1 MSDSTDT
8 TKELDN
14 YGVWVKTPP
23 KDASQ
28 TSEGSD
34 FQLDTDLPD
43 FSDLDMN
50 TSASATDAS
59 AEPSISEDFN
69 FDSLPEDS
77 VVNETPVSVTEEPD
91 FSDIT
96 DSGTSEVDSVK
107 SDLTDDVTSFEE
119 VSFDS
124 NEISADS
131 SEELSIDDFMS
142 DSSESSGGEEEIS
155 LDDFMDGDFTDPNPG
170 ATPAPSPVSSMEDG
184 EISLDDFFDDDTT
197 ISKEKED
204 DVANDEALDIDLSFT
219 DEEVPTVEE
228 SEIIDE
234 TPAEDENST
243 ENTEFSEITEFDDM
257 FSSLGES
264 EAKTTSEETEI
275 SMDEFGISDSAPT
288 ESNSGSSSE
297 EIDLSDFGIDS
308 DAEET
313 AVHQDVQAAKKN
325 LVVDYDL
332 SISDEDETKEMQISS
347 TVPEKSESAVA
358 VPENSSI
365 VSNSILEQIMSELSG
380 LKNEINNLKTDFE
393 TLKNCKVADHTS
405 GITETEVPEVN
416 EEAAAEIPETI
427 EESPE
432 AFADIPET
440 IEESPEIIEEAAVE
454 IPEIIEET
462 SEAFADIP
470 ESIEETPEALADI
483 PETIEETPEIIEEAA
498 VEIPESIE
506 ESPEAFADIPETIE
520 ETPEVN
526 EEAAVEI
533 PESIE
538 ETPEAFADIP
548 ETIEETPEAFADI
561 PESIEETPV
570 EITENDTS
578 SPDSL
583 EEIQIPVPE
592 KNEDSSNGFFGTDDE
607 DETIALSGDELN
619 NIMITADF
627 AETEETVENNEAVY
641 DADTETES
649 VTEPSSESEKT
660 EENPFDF
667 PITDNLETES
677 AGTSDNFELPSEE
690 TEETV
695 SEDFSE
701 IDTSFDNLESPEED
715 IVIDETISEPV
726 LEDISI
732 NDSAEEPSTDDIT
745 LPEESELN
753 DASIEIKSDETEPT
767 DENNSAIDTT
777 FTDDNPFGAINETAM
792 NIPVEES
799 DSGLSIEENSENL
812 AEPDFDSLEN
822 QEIETEIT
830 IPKVDEISENENP
843 SVPEDDILVE
853 SSNDDF
859 MDSVA
864 ESEMVI
870 TQSEANEP
878 ACEDID
884 VEENIDVV
892 EEIPDTVDIS
902 SEIETTELSAE
913 EVSNVEPFNDSIDN
927 FDSMLDSEKDISE
940 QLSDENVDYLKSD
953 ENVIESD
960 MENMSSAINE
970 SATLSESMISNID
983 ATMEDPFPPIES
995 VIDHDERVEKQEA
1008 PSDTLISIDLKNDIK
1023 SVLLYMDQLLEN
1035 LPEEKIMEFAKSEQ
1049 FGTYKRLFNELG
1061 LS

>member
-34 FQLDTDLPD
+34 FQIDTDLPD

-50 TSASATDAS
+50 TSASAADAS

-96 DSGTSEVDSVK
+96 DSGTSEEDSVK

-124 NEISADS
+124 NEISSES

-243 ENTEFSEITEFDDM
+243 ENTEFSETTEFDDM

-416 EEAAAEIPETI
+416 EEAAVEIPESI

-432 AFADIPET
+432 ALADIPET
-440 IEESPEIIEEAAVE
+440 IEETPEVNEEAAVE

-462 SEAFADIP
+462 PEAF
-470 ESIEETPEALADI
+470 ADI

-506 ESPEAFADIPETIE
+506 EA
-520 ETPEVN
+520 
-526 EEAAVEI
+526 
-533 PESIE
+533 
-538 ETPEAFADIP
+538 PEAFADIP

-578 SPDSL
+578 SPDSM

-627 AETEETVENNEAVY
+627 AETEETVENNVAVY

-649 VTEPSSESEKT
+649 VTEPASEAEKT
-660 EENPFDF
+660 EESPFDF

-677 AGTSDNFELPSEE
+677 AGTSDSFELPSEE
-690 TEETV
+690 SEETV

-701 IDTSFDNLESPEED
+701 IDTSFDNLKSPEED

-745 LPEESELN
+745 LPDESELN

-767 DENNSAIDTT
+767 DENTAIDTT

-792 NIPVEES
+792 NFPVEES

-822 QEIETEIT
+822 QVIETEIT

-843 SVPEDDILVE
+843 SAPEDDILVE

-870 TQSEANEP
+870 TQSEATEP

-970 SATLSESMISNID
+970 SETLSESMISNID

>member
-28 TSEGSD
+28 TSEESD

-91 FSDIT
+91 FSGIT
-96 DSGTSEVDSVK
+96 DSGTSEEDSVK

-124 NEISADS
+124 NEISSES

-243 ENTEFSEITEFDDM
+243 ENTEFSETTEFDDM

-264 EAKTTSEETEI
+264 EAKTASEETEI

-347 TVPEKSESAVA
+347 TVPEKSESAVT

-393 TLKNCKVADHTS
+393 TLKNCKVAEHTS

-416 EEAAAEIPETI
+416 EEAA
-427 EESPE
+427 
-432 AFADIPET
+432 
-440 IEESPEIIEEAAVE
+440 VE
-454 IPEIIEET
+454 
-462 SEAFADIP
+462 IP
-470 ESIEETPEALADI
+470 ESIEETPEA
-483 PETIEETPEIIEEAA
+483 
-498 VEIPESIE
+498 
-506 ESPEAFADIPETIE
+506 FADIPET
-520 ETPEVN
+520 
-526 EEAAVEI
+526 
-533 PESIE
+533 IE

-578 SPDSL
+578 SPDSM

-649 VTEPSSESEKT
+649 VTEPASESEKT

-677 AGTSDNFELPSEE
+677 AGTSDSFELPPEE
-690 TEETV
+690 SEETV

-843 SVPEDDILVE
+843 SAPEDDILVE

-870 TQSEANEP
+870 TQSEETEP
-878 ACEDID
+878 ACENID

-970 SATLSESMISNID
+970 SETLSESMISNID

>member
-59 AEPSISEDFN
+59 AESSISEDFN

-96 DSGTSEVDSVK
+96 DSGTSEEDSVK
-107 SDLTDDVTSFEE
+107 SDLTDDVTGFEE

-124 NEISADS
+124 NEISSES

-170 ATPAPSPVSSMEDG
+170 ATPATSPVSSMEDG

-243 ENTEFSEITEFDDM
+243 ENTEFSETTEFDDM

-416 EEAAAEIPETI
+416 EEAAVEIPET
-427 EESPE
+427 
-432 AFADIPET
+432 
-440 IEESPEIIEEAAVE
+440 
-454 IPEIIEET
+454 
-462 SEAFADIP
+462 
-470 ESIEETPEALADI
+470 
-483 PETIEETPEIIEEAA
+483 
-498 VEIPESIE
+498 IE

-533 PESIE
+533 PEIIE
-538 ETPEAFADIP
+538 ESPEAL
-548 ETIEETPEAFADI
+548 ADI

-592 KNEDSSNGFFGTDDE
+592 KNEDSSNGFFGTDDD

-660 EENPFDF
+660 EESPFDF
-667 PITDNLETES
+667 PATDNLETES
-677 AGTSDNFELPSEE
+677 AGTSDSFELPSEE
-690 TEETV
+690 SEETV

-745 LPEESELN
+745 LPDESELN

-767 DENNSAIDTT
+767 DENTAIDTT

-843 SVPEDDILVE
+843 SAPEDDILVE

-870 TQSEANEP
+870 TQSEATEP

-970 SATLSESMISNID
+970 SETLSESMISNID

>member
-28 TSEGSD
+28 TSEESD

-50 TSASATDAS
+50 TSASAADAS

-96 DSGTSEVDSVK
+96 DSGTSEEDSVK
-107 SDLTDDVTSFEE
+107 SDLTDDVTGFEE

-124 NEISADS
+124 NEISSES

-243 ENTEFSEITEFDDM
+243 ENTEFSETTEFDDM

-347 TVPEKSESAVA
+347 TVPEKSESAVT

-440 IEESPEIIEEAAVE
+440 IEE
-454 IPEIIEET
+454 
-462 SEAFADIP
+462 
-470 ESIEETPEALADI
+470 
-483 PETIEETPEIIEEAA
+483 TPEIIEEAA

-520 ETPEVN
+520 ETPE
-526 EEAAVEI
+526 
-533 PESIE
+533 
-538 ETPEAFADIP
+538 AFADIP
-548 ETIEETPEAFADI
+548 ETIEETPEVNEEAAVEIPEIIEESPEALADIPETIEATPEAFADI
-561 PESIEETPV
+561 PETIEATPV
-570 EITENDTS
+570 EIAENDTS
-578 SPDSL
+578 SPDSM

-649 VTEPSSESEKT
+649 VTEPASESEKT
-660 EENPFDF
+660 EESPFDF
-667 PITDNLETES
+667 PATDNLETES
-677 AGTSDNFELPSEE
+677 AGSSDSFELESEE
-690 TEETV
+690 SEETV

-843 SVPEDDILVE
+843 SAPEDDILVE

-870 TQSEANEP
+870 TQSEATEP

-970 SATLSESMISNID
+970 SETLSESMISNID

-995 VIDHDERVEKQEA
+995 VIDHDVRVEKQEA

>member
-96 DSGTSEVDSVK
+96 DSGTSEEDSVK
-107 SDLTDDVTSFEE
+107 SDLTDDVTGFEE

-124 NEISADS
+124 NEISSES

-234 TPAEDENST
+234 TPAENENST
-243 ENTEFSEITEFDDM
+243 ENTEFSETTEFDDM

-440 IEESPEIIEEAAVE
+440 IEE
-454 IPEIIEET
+454 
-462 SEAFADIP
+462 
-470 ESIEETPEALADI
+470 
-483 PETIEETPEIIEEAA
+483 TPEIIEEAA

-520 ETPEVN
+520 ETPE
-526 EEAAVEI
+526 
-533 PESIE
+533 
-538 ETPEAFADIP
+538 AFADIP
-548 ETIEETPEAFADI
+548 ETIEETPEVNEEAAVEI
-561 PESIEETPV
+561 PEIIEETPV
-570 EITENDTS
+570 EITENDTT
-578 SPDSL
+578 SPDSM

-641 DADTETES
+641 DADTETGS

-660 EENPFDF
+660 EESPFDF

-677 AGTSDNFELPSEE
+677 AGTSDSFELPSEE
-690 TEETV
+690 SEETV

-753 DASIEIKSDETEPT
+753 DASIEIKSDETDPT
-767 DENNSAIDTT
+767 DENTAIDTA

-843 SVPEDDILVE
+843 SAPEDDILVE

-870 TQSEANEP
+870 TQSEATEP

-970 SATLSESMISNID
+970 SETLSESMISNID

>member
-96 DSGTSEVDSVK
+96 DSGTSEEDSVK

-124 NEISADS
+124 NEISSES

-243 ENTEFSEITEFDDM
+243 ENTEFSETTEFDDM

-264 EAKTTSEETEI
+264 EAKTASEETEI

-393 TLKNCKVADHTS
+393 TLKNCKVAEHTS

-427 EESPE
+427 EE
-432 AFADIPET
+432 
-440 IEESPEIIEEAAVE
+440 
-454 IPEIIEET
+454 
-462 SEAFADIP
+462 
-470 ESIEETPEALADI
+470 
-483 PETIEETPEIIEEAA
+483 TPEIIEEAA

-506 ESPEAFADIPETIE
+506 EA
-520 ETPEVN
+520 
-526 EEAAVEI
+526 
-533 PESIE
+533 
-538 ETPEAFADIP
+538 PEAFADIP

-578 SPDSL
+578 SPDSM

-649 VTEPSSESEKT
+649 VTEPASEAEKT

-677 AGTSDNFELPSEE
+677 AGTSDSFELPSEE
-690 TEETV
+690 SEETV

-745 LPEESELN
+745 LPDESELN

-767 DENNSAIDTT
+767 DANNSAIDTT

-843 SVPEDDILVE
+843 SAPEDDILVE

-870 TQSEANEP
+870 TQSEATEP

-913 EVSNVEPFNDSIDN
+913 EISNVEPFNDSIDN
-927 FDSMLDSEKDISE
+927 FDSMLDSEKGISE

-970 SATLSESMISNID
+970 SETLSESMISNID

>member
-28 TSEGSD
+28 TSEESD

-50 TSASATDAS
+50 TSASAADAS

-96 DSGTSEVDSVK
+96 DSGTSEEDSVK
-107 SDLTDDVTSFEE
+107 SDFTDDVTGFEE

-124 NEISADS
+124 NEISSES

-243 ENTEFSEITEFDDM
+243 ENTEFSETTEFDDM

-347 TVPEKSESAVA
+347 TVPEKSESAVT

-393 TLKNCKVADHTS
+393 TLKNCKVAEHTS

-416 EEAAAEIPETI
+416 EEAAI
-427 EESPE
+427 E
-432 AFADIPET
+432 
-440 IEESPEIIEEAAVE
+440 
-454 IPEIIEET
+454 
-462 SEAFADIP
+462 IP

-483 PETIEETPEIIEEAA
+483 PETIEETP
-498 VEIPESIE
+498 
-506 ESPEAFADIPETIE
+506 
-520 ETPEVN
+520 
-526 EEAAVEI
+526 
-533 PESIE
+533 
-538 ETPEAFADIP
+538 
-548 ETIEETPEAFADI
+548 
-561 PESIEETPV
+561 V

-578 SPDSL
+578 SPDSM

-641 DADTETES
+641 DTDTETES
-649 VTEPSSESEKT
+649 VTEPASESEKT
-660 EENPFDF
+660 EESPFDF

-677 AGTSDNFELPSEE
+677 AGTSDSFELPSEE
-690 TEETV
+690 SEETV

-732 NDSAEEPSTDDIT
+732 NDSDEEPSTDDFT

-843 SVPEDDILVE
+843 SAPEDDILVE

-864 ESEMVI
+864 ESEMGI
-870 TQSEANEP
+870 TQSEATEP

-960 MENMSSAINE
+960 MENMSSAINDSE
-970 SATLSESMISNID
+970 TLSESMISNID

>member
-28 TSEGSD
+28 TSEESD

-91 FSDIT
+91 FSGIT
-96 DSGTSEVDSVK
+96 DSGTSEEDSVK

-124 NEISADS
+124 NEISSES

-142 DSSESSGGEEEIS
+142 DSSESSGDEEEIS

-243 ENTEFSEITEFDDM
+243 ENTEFSETTEFDDM

-393 TLKNCKVADHTS
+393 TLKNCKVAEHTS

-416 EEAAAEIPETI
+416 EEAAVEIPETI
-427 EESPE
+427 EATPE
-432 AFADIPET
+432 AFADIPEI
-440 IEESPEIIEEAAVE
+440 IEESPEVN
-454 IPEIIEET
+454 
-462 SEAFADIP
+462 
-470 ESIEETPEALADI
+470 
-483 PETIEETPEIIEEAA
+483 EEAA

-506 ESPEAFADIPETIE
+506 ESPEAL
-520 ETPEVN
+520 
-526 EEAAVEI
+526 
-533 PESIE
+533 
-538 ETPEAFADIP
+538 
-548 ETIEETPEAFADI
+548 ADI

-570 EITENDTS
+570 EITENDTT
-578 SPDSL
+578 SPDSM

-649 VTEPSSESEKT
+649 VTEPASESEKT
-660 EENPFDF
+660 EESPFDF

-677 AGTSDNFELPSEE
+677 AGTSDSFELESEE
-690 TEETV
+690 SEETV

-843 SVPEDDILVE
+843 SAPEDDILVE

-878 ACEDID
+878 ACENID

-970 SATLSESMISNID
+970 SETLSESMISNID

>member
-28 TSEGSD
+28 TSEESD

-91 FSDIT
+91 FSGIT
-96 DSGTSEVDSVK
+96 DSGTSEEDSVK

-124 NEISADS
+124 NEISSES

-243 ENTEFSEITEFDDM
+243 ENTEFSETTEFDDM

-393 TLKNCKVADHTS
+393 TLKNCKVAEHTS

-416 EEAAAEIPETI
+416 EEAAVEIPETI
-427 EESPE
+427 EATPE
-432 AFADIPET
+432 AFADIPEI
-440 IEESPEIIEEAAVE
+440 IEESPEVN
-454 IPEIIEET
+454 
-462 SEAFADIP
+462 
-470 ESIEETPEALADI
+470 
-483 PETIEETPEIIEEAA
+483 EEAA

-506 ESPEAFADIPETIE
+506 ESPEAL
-520 ETPEVN
+520 
-526 EEAAVEI
+526 
-533 PESIE
+533 
-538 ETPEAFADIP
+538 
-548 ETIEETPEAFADI
+548 ADI

-570 EITENDTS
+570 EITENDTT
-578 SPDSL
+578 SPDSM

-649 VTEPSSESEKT
+649 VTEPASESEKT
-660 EENPFDF
+660 EESPFDF

-677 AGTSDNFELPSEE
+677 AGTSDSFELESEE
-690 TEETV
+690 SEETV

-843 SVPEDDILVE
+843 SAPEDDILVE

-878 ACEDID
+878 ACENID

-970 SATLSESMISNID
+970 SETLSESMISNID

>member
-96 DSGTSEVDSVK
+96 DSGTSEEDSVK
-107 SDLTDDVTSFEE
+107 SDFTDDVTGFEE

-124 NEISADS
+124 NEISSES

-243 ENTEFSEITEFDDM
+243 ENTEFSETTEFDDM

-440 IEESPEIIEEAAVE
+440 IEE
-454 IPEIIEET
+454 
-462 SEAFADIP
+462 
-470 ESIEETPEALADI
+470 
-483 PETIEETPEIIEEAA
+483 TPEIIEEAA

-520 ETPEVN
+520 ETPE
-526 EEAAVEI
+526 
-533 PESIE
+533 
-538 ETPEAFADIP
+538 AFADIP
-548 ETIEETPEAFADI
+548 ETIEETPEVNEEAAVEIPEIIEESPEALADIPETIEATPEAFADI
-561 PESIEETPV
+561 PETIEATPV
-570 EITENDTS
+570 EIAENDTS
-578 SPDSL
+578 SPDSM

-649 VTEPSSESEKT
+649 VTEPASESEKT
-660 EENPFDF
+660 EESPFDF
-667 PITDNLETES
+667 PATDNLETES
-677 AGTSDNFELPSEE
+677 AGSSDSFELESEE
-690 TEETV
+690 SEETV

-843 SVPEDDILVE
+843 SAPEDDILVE

-870 TQSEANEP
+870 TQSEATEP

-970 SATLSESMISNID
+970 SETLSESMISNID

>member
-1 MSDSTDT
+1 M
-8 TKELDN
+8 
-14 YGVWVKTPP
+14 
-23 KDASQ
+23 
-28 TSEGSD
+28 
-34 FQLDTDLPD
+34 
-43 FSDLDMN
+43 
-50 TSASATDAS
+50 
-59 AEPSISEDFN
+59 
-69 FDSLPEDS
+69 
-77 VVNETPVSVTEEPD
+77 
-91 FSDIT
+91 
-96 DSGTSEVDSVK
+96 
-107 SDLTDDVTSFEE
+107 
-119 VSFDS
+119 
-124 NEISADS
+124 
-131 SEELSIDDFMS
+131 
-142 DSSESSGGEEEIS
+142 
-155 LDDFMDGDFTDPNPG
+155 
-170 ATPAPSPVSSMEDG
+170 
-184 EISLDDFFDDDTT
+184 
-197 ISKEKED
+197 
-204 DVANDEALDIDLSFT
+204 
-219 DEEVPTVEE
+219 
-228 SEIIDE
+228 
-234 TPAEDENST
+234 
-243 ENTEFSEITEFDDM
+243 
-257 FSSLGES
+257 
-264 EAKTTSEETEI
+264 
-275 SMDEFGISDSAPT
+275 
-288 ESNSGSSSE
+288 
-297 EIDLSDFGIDS
+297 
-308 DAEET
+308 
-313 AVHQDVQAAKKN
+313 
-325 LVVDYDL
+325 
-332 SISDEDETKEMQISS
+332 
-347 TVPEKSESAVA
+347 
-358 VPENSSI
+358 
-365 VSNSILEQIMSELSG
+365 
-380 LKNEINNLKTDFE
+380 
-393 TLKNCKVADHTS
+393 
-405 GITETEVPEVN
+405 
-416 EEAAAEIPETI
+416 
-427 EESPE
+427 
-432 AFADIPET
+432 
-440 IEESPEIIEEAAVE
+440 
-454 IPEIIEET
+454 
-462 SEAFADIP
+462 
-470 ESIEETPEALADI
+470 
-483 PETIEETPEIIEEAA
+483 
-498 VEIPESIE
+498 
-506 ESPEAFADIPETIE
+506 
-520 ETPEVN
+520 
-526 EEAAVEI
+526 
-533 PESIE
+533 
-538 ETPEAFADIP
+538 
-548 ETIEETPEAFADI
+548 
-561 PESIEETPV
+561 
-570 EITENDTS
+570 
-578 SPDSL
+578 

-660 EENPFDF
+660 EESPFDF

-677 AGTSDNFELPSEE
+677 AGTSDSFELPSEE

-753 DASIEIKSDETEPT
+753 DASIEIKSGETEPT
-767 DENNSAIDTT
+767 DENTAIDTT

-843 SVPEDDILVE
+843 SAPEDDILVE

-870 TQSEANEP
+870 TQSEATEP

-970 SATLSESMISNID
+970 SETLSESMISNID

>member
-28 TSEGSD
+28 TSEESD

-96 DSGTSEVDSVK
+96 DSGTSEEDSVK
-107 SDLTDDVTSFEE
+107 SDLTDDVTGFEE

-124 NEISADS
+124 NEISSES

-228 SEIIDE
+228 SDIIDE

-243 ENTEFSEITEFDDM
+243 ENTEFSETTEFDDM

-347 TVPEKSESAVA
+347 TVPEKSESAVT

-416 EEAAAEIPETI
+416 EEAA
-427 EESPE
+427 
-432 AFADIPET
+432 
-440 IEESPEIIEEAAVE
+440 
-454 IPEIIEET
+454 
-462 SEAFADIP
+462 
-470 ESIEETPEALADI
+470 
-483 PETIEETPEIIEEAA
+483 
-498 VEIPESIE
+498 VEIPES
-506 ESPEAFADIPETIE
+506 
-520 ETPEVN
+520 
-526 EEAAVEI
+526 
-533 PESIE
+533 
-538 ETPEAFADIP
+538 
-548 ETIEETPEAFADI
+548 IEETPEAFADI

-570 EITENDTS
+570 EITENDTT
-578 SPDSL
+578 SPDSM

-641 DADTETES
+641 DADTETEIVS
-649 VTEPSSESEKT
+649 EPASESEKT

-677 AGTSDNFELPSEE
+677 AGTSDSFELPSEE
-690 TEETV
+690 SEETV

-799 DSGLSIEENSENL
+799 DTGLSIEENSENL

-843 SVPEDDILVE
+843 SAPEDDILVE

-870 TQSEANEP
+870 TQSEATEP

-970 SATLSESMISNID
+970 SETLSESMIPNID

>member
-96 DSGTSEVDSVK
+96 DSGTSEEDSVK
-107 SDLTDDVTSFEE
+107 SDLTEDVTSFKE

-124 NEISADS
+124 NEISSES

-170 ATPAPSPVSSMEDG
+170 ATPAPSPVSLMEDG

-243 ENTEFSEITEFDDM
+243 ENTEFSETTEFDDM

-264 EAKTTSEETEI
+264 EAKTASEETEI

-416 EEAAAEIPETI
+416 EEAAVEIPETI

-432 AFADIPET
+432 AFADIPE
-440 IEESPEIIEEAAVE
+440 I
-454 IPEIIEET
+454 
-462 SEAFADIP
+462 
-470 ESIEETPEALADI
+470 
-483 PETIEETPEIIEEAA
+483 
-498 VEIPESIE
+498 IE

-520 ETPEVN
+520 ETP
-526 EEAAVEI
+526 
-533 PESIE
+533 
-538 ETPEAFADIP
+538 
-548 ETIEETPEAFADI
+548 
-561 PESIEETPV
+561 V

-578 SPDSL
+578 SPDSM

-649 VTEPSSESEKT
+649 VTEPASESEKT
-660 EENPFDF
+660 EESPFDF

-677 AGTSDNFELPSEE
+677 AGTSDSFELPSEE
-690 TEETV
+690 SEETV
-695 SEDFSE
+695 SENFSE
-701 IDTSFDNLESPEED
+701 IDTSFDNLESPEEN

-843 SVPEDDILVE
+843 SAPEDDILVE

-864 ESEMVI
+864 ESEMGI
-870 TQSEANEP
+870 TQSEATEP
-878 ACEDID
+878 ACENID

-927 FDSMLDSEKDISE
+927 FDSMLDSEKGISE

-970 SATLSESMISNID
+970 SETLSESMISNID

>member
-50 TSASATDAS
+50 TSASAADAS

-96 DSGTSEVDSVK
+96 DSGTSEEDSVK
-107 SDLTDDVTSFEE
+107 SDLTDDVTGFEE

-124 NEISADS
+124 NEISSES

-243 ENTEFSEITEFDDM
+243 ENTEFSETTEFDDM

-416 EEAAAEIPETI
+416 EEAA
-427 EESPE
+427 
-432 AFADIPET
+432 
-440 IEESPEIIEEAAVE
+440 VE
-454 IPEIIEET
+454 
-462 SEAFADIP
+462 
-470 ESIEETPEALADI
+470 
-483 PETIEETPEIIEEAA
+483 
-498 VEIPESIE
+498 
-506 ESPEAFADIPETIE
+506 
-520 ETPEVN
+520 
-526 EEAAVEI
+526 
-533 PESIE
+533 
-538 ETPEAFADIP
+538 IP

-561 PESIEETPV
+561 PESIEETPEVNEEAAV
-570 EITENDTS
+570 EIPEIIEESPEVNEEAAVEIPEIIEESPEAFADIPETIEETPVEIIENDTS
-578 SPDSL
+578 SPDSM

-649 VTEPSSESEKT
+649 VTEPASESEKT

-677 AGTSDNFELPSEE
+677 TGTSDSFELPSEE
-690 TEETV
+690 SEETV

-701 IDTSFDNLESPEED
+701 IDTSFDNLESPEEN

-753 DASIEIKSDETEPT
+753 DTSIEIKSDETDPT
-767 DENNSAIDTT
+767 DENTAIDTT

-843 SVPEDDILVE
+843 SAPEDDILVE

-870 TQSEANEP
+870 TQSEATEP

-970 SATLSESMISNID
+970 SETLSESMISNID

>member
-107 SDLTDDVTSFEE
+107 SDLTDDVTGFEE

-124 NEISADS
+124 NEISSES

-243 ENTEFSEITEFDDM
+243 ENTEFSETTEFDDM

-416 EEAAAEIPETI
+416 EEAAAEIPE
-427 EESPE
+427 
-432 AFADIPET
+432 
-440 IEESPEIIEEAAVE
+440 
-454 IPEIIEET
+454 
-462 SEAFADIP
+462 
-470 ESIEETPEALADI
+470 
-483 PETIEETPEIIEEAA
+483 
-498 VEIPESIE
+498 SIE
-506 ESPEAFADIPETIE
+506 ESPEAFADIPE
-520 ETPEVN
+520 
-526 EEAAVEI
+526 
-533 PESIE
+533 SIE
-538 ETPEAFADIP
+538 ESPKALTDIP
-548 ETIEETPEAFADI
+548 ET
-561 PESIEETPV
+561 IEETPV
-570 EITENDTS
+570 EITENDTT
-578 SPDSL
+578 SPDSM

-641 DADTETES
+641 DDDTETES
-649 VTEPSSESEKT
+649 VTEPASESEKT
-660 EENPFDF
+660 EESPFDF

-677 AGTSDNFELPSEE
+677 TGTSDSFELPPEE
-690 TEETV
+690 SEETV

-753 DASIEIKSDETEPT
+753 DASIEIKSDETDPN
-767 DENNSAIDTT
+767 DENTAIDTT

-830 IPKVDEISENENP
+830 IPKVDEISETENP
-843 SVPEDDILVE
+843 SAPEDDILVE

-870 TQSEANEP
+870 TQSEATEP

-970 SATLSESMISNID
+970 SETLSESMISNID

>member
-28 TSEGSD
+28 TSEESD
-34 FQLDTDLPD
+34 FQIDTDLPD

-96 DSGTSEVDSVK
+96 DSGTSEEDSVK
-107 SDLTDDVTSFEE
+107 SDFTDDVTSFEE
-119 VSFDS
+119 VSFNS
-124 NEISADS
+124 NEISSES

-170 ATPAPSPVSSMEDG
+170 ATPATSPVSSMEDG

-228 SEIIDE
+228 SDIIDE

-243 ENTEFSEITEFDDM
+243 ENTEFSETTEFDDM

-347 TVPEKSESAVA
+347 TVPEKSESAVT

-416 EEAAAEIPETI
+416 EEAA
-427 EESPE
+427 
-432 AFADIPET
+432 
-440 IEESPEIIEEAAVE
+440 
-454 IPEIIEET
+454 
-462 SEAFADIP
+462 
-470 ESIEETPEALADI
+470 
-483 PETIEETPEIIEEAA
+483 

-506 ESPEAFADIPETIE
+506 ETPEAFADIPETIE

-533 PESIE
+533 PEIIE
-538 ETPEAFADIP
+538 ESPEALADIP
-548 ETIEETPEAFADI
+548 ET
-561 PESIEETPV
+561 IEETPV

-578 SPDSL
+578 SPDSM

-649 VTEPSSESEKT
+649 VTEPASESEKT

-677 AGTSDNFELPSEE
+677 TGTSDSFELPSEE
-690 TEETV
+690 SEETV

-732 NDSAEEPSTDDIT
+732 NDSAEEPSTDDFT

-843 SVPEDDILVE
+843 SAPEDDILVE

-870 TQSEANEP
+870 TQSEATEP

-970 SATLSESMISNID
+970 SETLSESMISNID

>member
-28 TSEGSD
+28 TSEESD

-50 TSASATDAS
+50 TSASAADAS

-107 SDLTDDVTSFEE
+107 SDLTDDVTGFEE

-124 NEISADS
+124 NEISSES

-243 ENTEFSEITEFDDM
+243 ENTEFSETTEFDDM

-416 EEAAAEIPETI
+416 EEAA
-427 EESPE
+427 
-432 AFADIPET
+432 
-440 IEESPEIIEEAAVE
+440 VE
-454 IPEIIEET
+454 
-462 SEAFADIP
+462 IP

-483 PETIEETPEIIEEAA
+483 PESIEET
-498 VEIPESIE
+498 
-506 ESPEAFADIPETIE
+506 PEAFADIPETIE

-533 PESIE
+533 PEIIE
-538 ETPEAFADIP
+538 ESPEAFADIP
-548 ETIEETPEAFADI
+548 ET
-561 PESIEETPV
+561 IEETPV

-649 VTEPSSESEKT
+649 VTEPASESEKT
-660 EENPFDF
+660 EESPFDF

-677 AGTSDNFELPSEE
+677 TGTSDSFELPSEE
-690 TEETV
+690 SEETV

-843 SVPEDDILVE
+843 SAPEDDILVE

-878 ACEDID
+878 ACENID

-970 SATLSESMISNID
+970 SETLSESMISNID

>member
-28 TSEGSD
+28 TSEESD

-50 TSASATDAS
+50 TSASAADAS

-107 SDLTDDVTSFEE
+107 SDLTDDVTGFEE

-124 NEISADS
+124 NEISSES

-243 ENTEFSEITEFDDM
+243 ENTEFSETTEFDDM

-416 EEAAAEIPETI
+416 EEAAI
-427 EESPE
+427 
-432 AFADIPET
+432 
-440 IEESPEIIEEAAVE
+440 E
-454 IPEIIEET
+454 IPEIIEE
-462 SEAFADIP
+462 S
-470 ESIEETPEALADI
+470 PEAL
-483 PETIEETPEIIEEAA
+483 
-498 VEIPESIE
+498 
-506 ESPEAFADIPETIE
+506 
-520 ETPEVN
+520 
-526 EEAAVEI
+526 
-533 PESIE
+533 
-538 ETPEAFADIP
+538 
-548 ETIEETPEAFADI
+548 ADI

-570 EITENDTS
+570 EITENDTT
-578 SPDSL
+578 SPDSM

-641 DADTETES
+641 DTDTETES

-660 EENPFDF
+660 EESPFDF

-677 AGTSDNFELPSEE
+677 TGTSDSFELPSEE
-690 TEETV
+690 SEETV

-745 LPEESELN
+745 LPDESELN

-843 SVPEDDILVE
+843 SAPEDDILVE

-878 ACEDID
+878 ACENID

-970 SATLSESMISNID
+970 SETLSESMISNID

>member
-50 TSASATDAS
+50 TSASAADAS

-96 DSGTSEVDSVK
+96 DSGTSEEDSVK
-107 SDLTDDVTSFEE
+107 SDLTDDVTGFEE

-124 NEISADS
+124 NEISSES

-243 ENTEFSEITEFDDM
+243 ENTEFSETTEFDDM

-416 EEAAAEIPETI
+416 EEAA
-427 EESPE
+427 
-432 AFADIPET
+432 
-440 IEESPEIIEEAAVE
+440 VE
-454 IPEIIEET
+454 
-462 SEAFADIP
+462 
-470 ESIEETPEALADI
+470 I
-483 PETIEETPEIIEEAA
+483 PETIEETPEAFA
-498 VEIPESIE
+498 DIPESIE

-520 ETPEVN
+520 ETP
-526 EEAAVEI
+526 
-533 PESIE
+533 
-538 ETPEAFADIP
+538 
-548 ETIEETPEAFADI
+548 
-561 PESIEETPV
+561 V

-578 SPDSL
+578 SPDSM

-649 VTEPSSESEKT
+649 VTEPASESEKT
-660 EENPFDF
+660 EESPFDF

-677 AGTSDNFELPSEE
+677 AGTSDSFELPSEE

-767 DENNSAIDTT
+767 DENTAIDTT

-843 SVPEDDILVE
+843 SAPEDDILVE

-970 SATLSESMISNID
+970 SETLSESMISNID

>member
-28 TSEGSD
+28 TSEESD

-50 TSASATDAS
+50 TSASAADAS

-96 DSGTSEVDSVK
+96 DSGTSEEDSVK
-107 SDLTDDVTSFEE
+107 SDLTDDVTGFEE

-124 NEISADS
+124 NEISSES

-243 ENTEFSEITEFDDM
+243 ENTEFSETTEFDDM

-416 EEAAAEIPETI
+416 EEAAIEIPESI
-427 EESPE
+427 EETTE

-440 IEESPEIIEEAAVE
+440 IEETPEVIEEAAVE
-454 IPEIIEET
+454 
-462 SEAFADIP
+462 IP

-483 PETIEETPEIIEEAA
+483 PE
-498 VEIPESIE
+498 
-506 ESPEAFADIPETIE
+506 
-520 ETPEVN
+520 
-526 EEAAVEI
+526 
-533 PESIE
+533 SIE

-548 ETIEETPEAFADI
+548 EIIEESPEAFADIPEIIEESPEALADIPETIEATPEAFADI
-561 PESIEETPV
+561 PETIEATPV
-570 EITENDTS
+570 EIAENDTS

-660 EENPFDF
+660 EESPFDF
-667 PITDNLETES
+667 PATDNLETES
-677 AGTSDNFELPSEE
+677 AGTSDSFELPSEE
-690 TEETV
+690 SEETV

-732 NDSAEEPSTDDIT
+732 NDSAEKPSTDDIT

-843 SVPEDDILVE
+843 SAPEDDILVE

-878 ACEDID
+878 ACENID

-970 SATLSESMISNID
+970 SETLSESMISNID

>member
-1 MSDSTDT
+1 M
-8 TKELDN
+8 
-14 YGVWVKTPP
+14 
-23 KDASQ
+23 
-28 TSEGSD
+28 
-34 FQLDTDLPD
+34 
-43 FSDLDMN
+43 
-50 TSASATDAS
+50 
-59 AEPSISEDFN
+59 
-69 FDSLPEDS
+69 
-77 VVNETPVSVTEEPD
+77 
-91 FSDIT
+91 
-96 DSGTSEVDSVK
+96 
-107 SDLTDDVTSFEE
+107 
-119 VSFDS
+119 
-124 NEISADS
+124 
-131 SEELSIDDFMS
+131 
-142 DSSESSGGEEEIS
+142 
-155 LDDFMDGDFTDPNPG
+155 
-170 ATPAPSPVSSMEDG
+170 
-184 EISLDDFFDDDTT
+184 
-197 ISKEKED
+197 
-204 DVANDEALDIDLSFT
+204 
-219 DEEVPTVEE
+219 
-228 SEIIDE
+228 
-234 TPAEDENST
+234 
-243 ENTEFSEITEFDDM
+243 
-257 FSSLGES
+257 
-264 EAKTTSEETEI
+264 
-275 SMDEFGISDSAPT
+275 
-288 ESNSGSSSE
+288 
-297 EIDLSDFGIDS
+297 
-308 DAEET
+308 
-313 AVHQDVQAAKKN
+313 
-325 LVVDYDL
+325 
-332 SISDEDETKEMQISS
+332 
-347 TVPEKSESAVA
+347 
-358 VPENSSI
+358 
-365 VSNSILEQIMSELSG
+365 
-380 LKNEINNLKTDFE
+380 
-393 TLKNCKVADHTS
+393 
-405 GITETEVPEVN
+405 
-416 EEAAAEIPETI
+416 
-427 EESPE
+427 
-432 AFADIPET
+432 
-440 IEESPEIIEEAAVE
+440 
-454 IPEIIEET
+454 
-462 SEAFADIP
+462 
-470 ESIEETPEALADI
+470 
-483 PETIEETPEIIEEAA
+483 
-498 VEIPESIE
+498 
-506 ESPEAFADIPETIE
+506 
-520 ETPEVN
+520 
-526 EEAAVEI
+526 
-533 PESIE
+533 
-538 ETPEAFADIP
+538 
-548 ETIEETPEAFADI
+548 
-561 PESIEETPV
+561 
-570 EITENDTS
+570 
-578 SPDSL
+578 

-649 VTEPSSESEKT
+649 VTEPASEAEKT

-677 AGTSDNFELPSEE
+677 AGTSDSFELPSEE
-690 TEETV
+690 SEETV

-701 IDTSFDNLESPEED
+701 IDTSFDNLKSPEED

-745 LPEESELN
+745 LPDESELN

-767 DENNSAIDTT
+767 DENTAIDTT

-792 NIPVEES
+792 NFPVEES

-822 QEIETEIT
+822 QVIETEIT

-843 SVPEDDILVE
+843 SAPEDDILVE

-870 TQSEANEP
+870 TQSEATEP

-927 FDSMLDSEKDISE
+927 FDSMLDSEKGISE

-970 SATLSESMISNID
+970 SETLSESMISNID

>member
-43 FSDLDMN
+43 FSDLDMK

-96 DSGTSEVDSVK
+96 DSGTSEEDSVK
-107 SDLTDDVTSFEE
+107 SDLTDDVTGFEE

-124 NEISADS
+124 NEISSES

-243 ENTEFSEITEFDDM
+243 ENTEFSETTEFDDM

-347 TVPEKSESAVA
+347 TVPEKSESAVS

-416 EEAAAEIPETI
+416 EEAAVEIPETI

-432 AFADIPET
+432 AF
-440 IEESPEIIEEAAVE
+440 
-454 IPEIIEET
+454 
-462 SEAFADIP
+462 
-470 ESIEETPEALADI
+470 ADI

-506 ESPEAFADIPETIE
+506 ESPEAFADIPE
-520 ETPEVN
+520 
-526 EEAAVEI
+526 
-533 PESIE
+533 SIE
-538 ETPEAFADIP
+538 ESPKALADIP
-548 ETIEETPEAFADI
+548 ET
-561 PESIEETPV
+561 IEETPV

-578 SPDSL
+578 SPDSM

-649 VTEPSSESEKT
+649 VTEPASESEKT
-660 EENPFDF
+660 EESPFDF
-667 PITDNLETES
+667 PATDNLETES
-677 AGTSDNFELPSEE
+677 AGTSDSFELPPEE
-690 TEETV
+690 SEETV

-732 NDSAEEPSTDDIT
+732 NDSAEKPSTDDIT

-753 DASIEIKSDETEPT
+753 DTSIEIKSDETDPT
-767 DENNSAIDTT
+767 DENTAIDTT

-843 SVPEDDILVE
+843 SAPEDDILVE

-870 TQSEANEP
+870 TQSEETEP
-878 ACEDID
+878 ACENID

-970 SATLSESMISNID
+970 SETLSESMISNID

>member
-59 AEPSISEDFN
+59 VEPSISEDFN

-96 DSGTSEVDSVK
+96 DSGTSEEDSVK

-124 NEISADS
+124 NEISSES

-170 ATPAPSPVSSMEDG
+170 ATPATSPVSSMEDG

-243 ENTEFSEITEFDDM
+243 ENTEFSETTEFDDM
-257 FSSLGES
+257 FSSLGET

-380 LKNEINNLKTDFE
+380 LKNEINNLKSDFE
-393 TLKNCKVADHTS
+393 TLKNSKVAEHT
-405 GITETEVPEVN
+405 
-416 EEAAAEIPETI
+416 
-427 EESPE
+427 
-432 AFADIPET
+432 
-440 IEESPEIIEEAAVE
+440 
-454 IPEIIEET
+454 
-462 SEAFADIP
+462 
-470 ESIEETPEALADI
+470 
-483 PETIEETPEIIEEAA
+483 
-498 VEIPESIE
+498 
-506 ESPEAFADIPETIE
+506 
-520 ETPEVN
+520 
-526 EEAAVEI
+526 
-533 PESIE
+533 
-538 ETPEAFADIP
+538 
-548 ETIEETPEAFADI
+548 
-561 PESIEETPV
+561 
-570 EITENDTS
+570 
-578 SPDSL
+578 
-583 EEIQIPVPE
+583 
-592 KNEDSSNGFFGTDDE
+592 
-607 DETIALSGDELN
+607 
-619 NIMITADF
+619 
-627 AETEETVENNEAVY
+627 
-641 DADTETES
+641 
-649 VTEPSSESEKT
+649 
-660 EENPFDF
+660 
-667 PITDNLETES
+667 
-677 AGTSDNFELPSEE
+677 
-690 TEETV
+690 
-695 SEDFSE
+695 
-701 IDTSFDNLESPEED
+701 
-715 IVIDETISEPV
+715 
-726 LEDISI
+726 
-732 NDSAEEPSTDDIT
+732 
-745 LPEESELN
+745 
-753 DASIEIKSDETEPT
+753 
-767 DENNSAIDTT
+767 
-777 FTDDNPFGAINETAM
+777 
-792 NIPVEES
+792 
-799 DSGLSIEENSENL
+799 
-812 AEPDFDSLEN
+812 
-822 QEIETEIT
+822 
-830 IPKVDEISENENP
+830 
-843 SVPEDDILVE
+843 
-853 SSNDDF
+853 
-859 MDSVA
+859 
-864 ESEMVI
+864 
-870 TQSEANEP
+870 
-878 ACEDID
+878 
-884 VEENIDVV
+884 
-892 EEIPDTVDIS
+892 
-902 SEIETTELSAE
+902 
-913 EVSNVEPFNDSIDN
+913 
-927 FDSMLDSEKDISE
+927 
-940 QLSDENVDYLKSD
+940 
-953 ENVIESD
+953 
-960 MENMSSAINE
+960 
-970 SATLSESMISNID
+970 
-983 ATMEDPFPPIES
+983 
-995 VIDHDERVEKQEA
+995 
-1008 PSDTLISIDLKNDIK
+1008 
-1023 SVLLYMDQLLEN
+1023 
-1035 LPEEKIMEFAKSEQ
+1035 
-1049 FGTYKRLFNELG
+1049 
-1061 LS
+1061 

>member
-43 FSDLDMN
+43 FSDLDMK

-96 DSGTSEVDSVK
+96 GSGTSEEDSVK
-107 SDLTDDVTSFEE
+107 SDFTDDVTGFEE

-124 NEISADS
+124 NEISSDS

-243 ENTEFSEITEFDDM
+243 ENTEFSETTEFDDM

-347 TVPEKSESAVA
+347 TVPEKSESAVT

-393 TLKNCKVADHTS
+393 TLKNCKVAEHTS

-416 EEAAAEIPETI
+416 EEAAI
-427 EESPE
+427 
-432 AFADIPET
+432 
-440 IEESPEIIEEAAVE
+440 
-454 IPEIIEET
+454 
-462 SEAFADIP
+462 
-470 ESIEETPEALADI
+470 
-483 PETIEETPEIIEEAA
+483 
-498 VEIPESIE
+498 
-506 ESPEAFADIPETIE
+506 
-520 ETPEVN
+520 
-526 EEAAVEI
+526 EI

-548 ETIEETPEAFADI
+548 ETIEETPEAFANIPESIEETPEALADI
-561 PESIEETPV
+561 PETIEETPV

-578 SPDSL
+578 SPDSM

-641 DADTETES
+641 DTDTETES
-649 VTEPSSESEKT
+649 VTEPASESEKT
-660 EENPFDF
+660 EESPFDF
-667 PITDNLETES
+667 PATDNLETES
-677 AGTSDNFELPSEE
+677 AGTSDSFELPSEE
-690 TEETV
+690 SEETV

-843 SVPEDDILVE
+843 SAPEDDILVE

-878 ACEDID
+878 ACENID

-970 SATLSESMISNID
+970 SETLSESMISNID

>member
-96 DSGTSEVDSVK
+96 DSGTSEEDSVK
-107 SDLTDDVTSFEE
+107 SDFTDDVTSFEE

-124 NEISADS
+124 NEISSES

-243 ENTEFSEITEFDDM
+243 ENTEFSETTEFDDM

-347 TVPEKSESAVA
+347 TVPEKSESAVT

-393 TLKNCKVADHTS
+393 TLKNCKVAEHTS
-405 GITETEVPEVN
+405 GITETEV
-416 EEAAAEIPETI
+416 
-427 EESPE
+427 
-432 AFADIPET
+432 
-440 IEESPEIIEEAAVE
+440 
-454 IPEIIEET
+454 
-462 SEAFADIP
+462 
-470 ESIEETPEALADI
+470 
-483 PETIEETPEIIEEAA
+483 
-498 VEIPESIE
+498 
-506 ESPEAFADIPETIE
+506 
-520 ETPEVN
+520 PEVN

-548 ETIEETPEAFADI
+548 ESIEESPEAFADI
-561 PESIEETPV
+561 PETIEETPV

-578 SPDSL
+578 SPDSM

-641 DADTETES
+641 DADTETET
-649 VTEPSSESEKT
+649 VTEPASESEKT

-667 PITDNLETES
+667 PATDNLETES
-677 AGTSDNFELPSEE
+677 AGTSDSFELPSEE
-690 TEETV
+690 SEETV

-745 LPEESELN
+745 LPDESVLN

-830 IPKVDEISENENP
+830 IPKVDEISENEN
-843 SVPEDDILVE
+843 SSAPEDDILVE

-970 SATLSESMISNID
+970 SETLSESMIPNID

>member
-43 FSDLDMN
+43 FSDLDMK
-50 TSASATDAS
+50 TSASAADAS

-96 DSGTSEVDSVK
+96 GSGTSEEDSVK
-107 SDLTDDVTSFEE
+107 SDFTDDVTGFEE

-124 NEISADS
+124 NEISSDS

-243 ENTEFSEITEFDDM
+243 ENTEFSETTEFDDM

-347 TVPEKSESAVA
+347 TVPEKSESAVT

-416 EEAAAEIPETI
+416 EEAAVEIPESI
-427 EESPE
+427 EESPK

-440 IEESPEIIEEAAVE
+440 IEETP
-454 IPEIIEET
+454 
-462 SEAFADIP
+462 EAFANIP

-483 PETIEETPEIIEEAA
+483 PETIEETPEAFANIPESIEETPEALA
-498 VEIPESIE
+498 DIPETIEESPEAFADIPESIE

-520 ETPEVN
+520 ETP
-526 EEAAVEI
+526 
-533 PESIE
+533 
-538 ETPEAFADIP
+538 
-548 ETIEETPEAFADI
+548 
-561 PESIEETPV
+561 V

-578 SPDSL
+578 SPDSM

-641 DADTETES
+641 DADTETET
-649 VTEPSSESEKT
+649 VTEPASESEKT
-660 EENPFDF
+660 EESPFDF

-732 NDSAEEPSTDDIT
+732 NDSAEEPSTDDFT

-843 SVPEDDILVE
+843 SAPEDDILVE

-870 TQSEANEP
+870 TQSEATEP

-970 SATLSESMISNID
+970 SETLSESMISNID

>member
-96 DSGTSEVDSVK
+96 DSGTSEEDSVK
-107 SDLTDDVTSFEE
+107 SDFTDDVTSFEE

-124 NEISADS
+124 NEISSES

-170 ATPAPSPVSSMEDG
+170 ATPATSPVSSMEDG

-228 SEIIDE
+228 SDIIDE

-243 ENTEFSEITEFDDM
+243 ENTEFSETTEFDDM

-347 TVPEKSESAVA
+347 TVPEKSESAVT

-416 EEAAAEIPETI
+416 EEAA
-427 EESPE
+427 
-432 AFADIPET
+432 
-440 IEESPEIIEEAAVE
+440 
-454 IPEIIEET
+454 
-462 SEAFADIP
+462 
-470 ESIEETPEALADI
+470 
-483 PETIEETPEIIEEAA
+483 
-498 VEIPESIE
+498 VEIPES
-506 ESPEAFADIPETIE
+506 
-520 ETPEVN
+520 
-526 EEAAVEI
+526 
-533 PESIE
+533 
-538 ETPEAFADIP
+538 
-548 ETIEETPEAFADI
+548 IEETPEAFADI

-578 SPDSL
+578 SPDSM

-641 DADTETES
+641 DADTETEIVS
-649 VTEPSSESEKT
+649 EPASESEKT

-677 AGTSDNFELPSEE
+677 AGTSDSFELPSEE
-690 TEETV
+690 SEETV

-701 IDTSFDNLESPEED
+701 IDTSFDNLESPEEN

-753 DASIEIKSDETEPT
+753 DTSIEIKSDETEPT

-799 DSGLSIEENSENL
+799 DTGLSIEENSENL

-843 SVPEDDILVE
+843 SAPEDDILVE

-870 TQSEANEP
+870 TQSEATEP

-970 SATLSESMISNID
+970 SETLSESMIPNID

>member
-96 DSGTSEVDSVK
+96 DSGTSEEDSVK
-107 SDLTDDVTSFEE
+107 SDLSDDVTSFEE

-124 NEISADS
+124 NEISSKS

-243 ENTEFSEITEFDDM
+243 ENTEFSETTEFDDM

-347 TVPEKSESAVA
+347 TVPEKSESAVT

-393 TLKNCKVADHTS
+393 TLKNCKVPDHTS
-405 GITETEVPEVN
+405 GITETEV
-416 EEAAAEIPETI
+416 T
-427 EESPE
+427 
-432 AFADIPET
+432 
-440 IEESPEIIEEAAVE
+440 
-454 IPEIIEET
+454 
-462 SEAFADIP
+462 
-470 ESIEETPEALADI
+470 
-483 PETIEETPEIIEEAA
+483 
-498 VEIPESIE
+498 
-506 ESPEAFADIPETIE
+506 
-520 ETPEVN
+520 EVN

-533 PESIE
+533 PEI
-538 ETPEAFADIP
+538 
-548 ETIEETPEAFADI
+548 IEETPEAFADI

-578 SPDSL
+578 SPDSM

-641 DADTETES
+641 DADTETET
-649 VTEPSSESEKT
+649 VTEPASESEKT
-660 EENPFDF
+660 EDNPFDF

-677 AGTSDNFELPSEE
+677 TGTSDSFELPSEE
-690 TEETV
+690 SEETV

-701 IDTSFDNLESPEED
+701 IDTSFDNLESPEEN

-753 DASIEIKSDETEPT
+753 DASIEIKSGETEPT
-767 DENNSAIDTT
+767 NENNSAIDTT

-830 IPKVDEISENENP
+830 IPKVDEISENEKP
-843 SVPEDDILVE
+843 SAPEDDILVE

-870 TQSEANEP
+870 TQSEATEP

-913 EVSNVEPFNDSIDN
+913 EISNVEPFNDSIDN

>member
-43 FSDLDMN
+43 FSDLDMK
-50 TSASATDAS
+50 TSASAADAS

-96 DSGTSEVDSVK
+96 DSGTSEEDSVK
-107 SDLTDDVTSFEE
+107 SDLTDDVTGFEE

-124 NEISADS
+124 NEISSES

-234 TPAEDENST
+234 TPVEDENST
-243 ENTEFSEITEFDDM
+243 ENTEFSETTEFDDM

-347 TVPEKSESAVA
+347 TVPEKSESAVT

-393 TLKNCKVADHTS
+393 TLKNCKVAEHTS

-416 EEAAAEIPETI
+416 EEAA
-427 EESPE
+427 
-432 AFADIPET
+432 
-440 IEESPEIIEEAAVE
+440 VE
-454 IPEIIEET
+454 
-462 SEAFADIP
+462 IP
-470 ESIEETPEALADI
+470 ESIEETPEAFADI
-483 PETIEETPEIIEEAA
+483 PET
-498 VEIPESIE
+498 IE

-533 PESIE
+533 PEIIE
-538 ETPEAFADIP
+538 ES
-548 ETIEETPEAFADI
+548 PEAFADI
-561 PESIEETPV
+561 PESIEETPETLADIPETIEETPV

-641 DADTETES
+641 DADTETEN
-649 VTEPSSESEKT
+649 VTEPASESEKT
-660 EENPFDF
+660 EESPFDF

-677 AGTSDNFELPSEE
+677 AGTSDSFELPSEE
-690 TEETV
+690 SEETV
-695 SEDFSE
+695 SDDFSE

-843 SVPEDDILVE
+843 SAPEDDILVE

-870 TQSEANEP
+870 TQSEATEP

-970 SATLSESMISNID
+970 SETLSESMISNID

>member
-28 TSEGSD
+28 TSEESD

-119 VSFDS
+119 VSFNS
-124 NEISADS
+124 NEISSES

-243 ENTEFSEITEFDDM
+243 ENTEFSETTEFDDM

-347 TVPEKSESAVA
+347 TVPEKSESAVT

-416 EEAAAEIPETI
+416 EEAA
-427 EESPE
+427 
-432 AFADIPET
+432 
-440 IEESPEIIEEAAVE
+440 
-454 IPEIIEET
+454 
-462 SEAFADIP
+462 
-470 ESIEETPEALADI
+470 
-483 PETIEETPEIIEEAA
+483 
-498 VEIPESIE
+498 
-506 ESPEAFADIPETIE
+506 
-520 ETPEVN
+520 
-526 EEAAVEI
+526 VEI

-578 SPDSL
+578 SPDYM

-660 EENPFDF
+660 EESPFDF
-667 PITDNLETES
+667 PATDNLETES
-677 AGTSDNFELPSEE
+677 AGTSDSFELPSEE
-690 TEETV
+690 SEETV

-745 LPEESELN
+745 LPDESELN

-843 SVPEDDILVE
+843 SAPEDDILVE

-870 TQSEANEP
+870 TQSEATEP

-927 FDSMLDSEKDISE
+927 FDSMLDSEKGISE

-970 SATLSESMISNID
+970 SETLSESMISNID

>member
-28 TSEGSD
+28 TSEESD

-96 DSGTSEVDSVK
+96 DSGTSEEDSVK
-107 SDLTDDVTSFEE
+107 SDLTDDVTGFEE

-124 NEISADS
+124 NEISSES

-234 TPAEDENST
+234 TPAENENST
-243 ENTEFSEITEFDDM
+243 ENTEFSETTEFDDM

-393 TLKNCKVADHTS
+393 TLKNCKVAEHTS

-416 EEAAAEIPETI
+416 EEAAVEIPETI
-427 EESPE
+427 EATPE
-432 AFADIPET
+432 AFADIPEI
-440 IEESPEIIEEAAVE
+440 IEESPEVN
-454 IPEIIEET
+454 
-462 SEAFADIP
+462 
-470 ESIEETPEALADI
+470 
-483 PETIEETPEIIEEAA
+483 EEAA

-506 ESPEAFADIPETIE
+506 ESPEAL
-520 ETPEVN
+520 
-526 EEAAVEI
+526 
-533 PESIE
+533 
-538 ETPEAFADIP
+538 
-548 ETIEETPEAFADI
+548 ADI

-570 EITENDTS
+570 EITENDTT
-578 SPDSL
+578 SPDSM

-649 VTEPSSESEKT
+649 VTEPASESEKT
-660 EENPFDF
+660 EESPFDF

-677 AGTSDNFELPSEE
+677 AGTSDSFELPPEE
-690 TEETV
+690 SEETV

-843 SVPEDDILVE
+843 SAPEDDILVE

-870 TQSEANEP
+870 TQSEATEP

-970 SATLSESMISNID
+970 SETLSESMISNID

>member
-28 TSEGSD
+28 TSEESD

-96 DSGTSEVDSVK
+96 DSGTSEEDSVK

-124 NEISADS
+124 NEISSDS

-243 ENTEFSEITEFDDM
+243 ENTEFSETTEFDDM

-347 TVPEKSESAVA
+347 TVPEKSESAVT

-416 EEAAAEIPETI
+416 EEAA
-427 EESPE
+427 
-432 AFADIPET
+432 
-440 IEESPEIIEEAAVE
+440 VE
-454 IPEIIEET
+454 IPESIEET
-462 SEAFADIP
+462 PEAFADIP
-470 ESIEETPEALADI
+470 ESIEE
-483 PETIEETPEIIEEAA
+483 
-498 VEIPESIE
+498 S
-506 ESPEAFADIPETIE
+506 
-520 ETPEVN
+520 
-526 EEAAVEI
+526 
-533 PESIE
+533 
-538 ETPEAFADIP
+538 PEAFADIP

-578 SPDSL
+578 SPDSM

-641 DADTETES
+641 DADTETGS

-660 EENPFDF
+660 EESPFDF

-677 AGTSDNFELPSEE
+677 AGTSDSFELPSEE
-690 TEETV
+690 SEETV

-701 IDTSFDNLESPEED
+701 IDTSFDNLESPEEN

-767 DENNSAIDTT
+767 DENTAIDTT

-822 QEIETEIT
+822 QEIETEII

-843 SVPEDDILVE
+843 SAPEDDILVE

-864 ESEMVI
+864 ESEMGI
-870 TQSEANEP
+870 TQSEATEP

-970 SATLSESMISNID
+970 SETLSESMISNID

>member
-28 TSEGSD
+28 TSEESD

-91 FSDIT
+91 FSGIT
-96 DSGTSEVDSVK
+96 DSGTSEEDSVK

-124 NEISADS
+124 NEISSES

-243 ENTEFSEITEFDDM
+243 ENTEFSETTEFDDM

-264 EAKTTSEETEI
+264 EAKTASEETEI

-416 EEAAAEIPETI
+416 EEAAI
-427 EESPE
+427 
-432 AFADIPET
+432 
-440 IEESPEIIEEAAVE
+440 E
-454 IPEIIEET
+454 IPEIIEE
-462 SEAFADIP
+462 S
-470 ESIEETPEALADI
+470 PEAL
-483 PETIEETPEIIEEAA
+483 
-498 VEIPESIE
+498 
-506 ESPEAFADIPETIE
+506 
-520 ETPEVN
+520 
-526 EEAAVEI
+526 
-533 PESIE
+533 
-538 ETPEAFADIP
+538 
-548 ETIEETPEAFADI
+548 ADI

-570 EITENDTS
+570 EITENDTT
-578 SPDSL
+578 SPDSM

-592 KNEDSSNGFFGTDDE
+592 KNEDSSNGFFGTDDD

-641 DADTETES
+641 DAGTETES
-649 VTEPSSESEKT
+649 VTEPASESEKT
-660 EENPFDF
+660 EESPFDF

-677 AGTSDNFELPSEE
+677 AGTSDSFELPSEE
-690 TEETV
+690 SEETV

-732 NDSAEEPSTDDIT
+732 NDSDEEPSTDDIT

-843 SVPEDDILVE
+843 SAPEDDILVE

-870 TQSEANEP
+870 TQSEATEP

-960 MENMSSAINE
+960 MENMSSAINDSE
-970 SATLSESMISNID
+970 TLSESMISNID

>member
-34 FQLDTDLPD
+34 FQIDTDLPD

-50 TSASATDAS
+50 TSASAADAS

-96 DSGTSEVDSVK
+96 DSGTSEEDSVK

-124 NEISADS
+124 NEISSES

-170 ATPAPSPVSSMEDG
+170 ATPVPSPVSSMEDG

-243 ENTEFSEITEFDDM
+243 ENTEFSETTEFDDM

-416 EEAAAEIPETI
+416 EEAA
-427 EESPE
+427 
-432 AFADIPET
+432 
-440 IEESPEIIEEAAVE
+440 VE
-454 IPEIIEET
+454 
-462 SEAFADIP
+462 IP
-470 ESIEETPEALADI
+470 ESIEESPEALADI

-506 ESPEAFADIPETIE
+506 ETPEIIEEAAVEIPETIEESPEALADIPETIEESPEAFADIPETIE
-520 ETPEVN
+520 ETPEII

-538 ETPEAFADIP
+538 ESPEALADIP
-548 ETIEETPEAFADI
+548 ETIEETPEVNEEVAVEI

-578 SPDSL
+578 SPDSM

-649 VTEPSSESEKT
+649 VTEPASESEKT

-677 AGTSDNFELPSEE
+677 TGTSDSFELPSEE
-690 TEETV
+690 SEETV

-701 IDTSFDNLESPEED
+701 IDTSFDNLESPEEN

-843 SVPEDDILVE
+843 SAPEDDILVE

-870 TQSEANEP
+870 TQSEATEP
-878 ACEDID
+878 ACENID

-927 FDSMLDSEKDISE
+927 FDSMLDSEKGISE

-970 SATLSESMISNID
+970 SETLSESMISNID

>member
-96 DSGTSEVDSVK
+96 DSGTSEEDSVK
-107 SDLTDDVTSFEE
+107 SDFTDDVTSFEE

-124 NEISADS
+124 NEISSES

-228 SEIIDE
+228 SDIIDE

-243 ENTEFSEITEFDDM
+243 ENTEFSETTEFDDM

-365 VSNSILEQIMSELSG
+365 VNNSILEQIMSELSG

-416 EEAAAEIPETI
+416 EEAA
-427 EESPE
+427 
-432 AFADIPET
+432 
-440 IEESPEIIEEAAVE
+440 
-454 IPEIIEET
+454 
-462 SEAFADIP
+462 
-470 ESIEETPEALADI
+470 
-483 PETIEETPEIIEEAA
+483 

-506 ESPEAFADIPETIE
+506 ESPEAFADIPESIEETPEIIEEAAVEIPETIEESPEAFADIPESIE

-533 PESIE
+533 PEIIE
-538 ETPEAFADIP
+538 ESPEAFADIS

-570 EITENDTS
+570 EIIENDTS
-578 SPDSL
+578 SPDSM

-667 PITDNLETES
+667 PDTDNLETES
-677 AGTSDNFELPSEE
+677 AGTSDSFELPSEE
-690 TEETV
+690 SEETV

-701 IDTSFDNLESPEED
+701 IDTSFDNLESPEEN

-843 SVPEDDILVE
+843 SAPEDDILVE

-878 ACEDID
+878 ACENID

-970 SATLSESMISNID
+970 SETLSESMISNID

>member
-59 AEPSISEDFN
+59 VEPSISEDFN

-96 DSGTSEVDSVK
+96 DSGTSEEDSVK

-124 NEISADS
+124 NEISSES

-170 ATPAPSPVSSMEDG
+170 ATPATSPVSSMEDG

-228 SEIIDE
+228 SDIIDE

-243 ENTEFSEITEFDDM
+243 ENTEFSETTEFDDM

-347 TVPEKSESAVA
+347 TVPEKSESAVS

-416 EEAAAEIPETI
+416 EEV
-427 EESPE
+427 
-432 AFADIPET
+432 
-440 IEESPEIIEEAAVE
+440 AVE
-454 IPEIIEET
+454 
-462 SEAFADIP
+462 
-470 ESIEETPEALADI
+470 
-483 PETIEETPEIIEEAA
+483 
-498 VEIPESIE
+498 
-506 ESPEAFADIPETIE
+506 IPETIE

-526 EEAAVEI
+526 EETAIEI
-533 PESIE
+533 PEIIE
-538 ETPEAFADIP
+538 ESPEAL
-548 ETIEETPEAFADI
+548 ADI

-592 KNEDSSNGFFGTDDE
+592 KNEDSSNGFFGTDDD

-660 EENPFDF
+660 EESPFDF
-667 PITDNLETES
+667 PATDNLETES
-677 AGTSDNFELPSEE
+677 AGTSDSFELPSEE
-690 TEETV
+690 SEETV

-732 NDSAEEPSTDDIT
+732 NDSAEEPSTDDFT

-777 FTDDNPFGAINETAM
+777 FTDDNPFGTINETAM

-843 SVPEDDILVE
+843 SAPEDDILVE

-870 TQSEANEP
+870 TQSEETEP

-913 EVSNVEPFNDSIDN
+913 EISNVEPFNDSIDN

-953 ENVIESD
+953 ENIIESD

-970 SATLSESMISNID
+970 SETLSESMISNID

>member
-28 TSEGSD
+28 TSEESD

-91 FSDIT
+91 FSGIT
-96 DSGTSEVDSVK
+96 DSGTSEEDSVK

-124 NEISADS
+124 NEISSES

-243 ENTEFSEITEFDDM
+243 ENTEFSETTEFDDM

-393 TLKNCKVADHTS
+393 TLKNCKVAEHTS

-416 EEAAAEIPETI
+416 EEAAVEIPETI
-427 EESPE
+427 EATPE
-432 AFADIPET
+432 AFADIPEI
-440 IEESPEIIEEAAVE
+440 IEESPEVN
-454 IPEIIEET
+454 
-462 SEAFADIP
+462 
-470 ESIEETPEALADI
+470 
-483 PETIEETPEIIEEAA
+483 EEAA

-506 ESPEAFADIPETIE
+506 ESPEALADIPETIE

-533 PESIE
+533 PE
-538 ETPEAFADIP
+538 T
-548 ETIEETPEAFADI
+548 
-561 PESIEETPV
+561 IEETPV

-578 SPDSL
+578 SPDSM

-649 VTEPSSESEKT
+649 VTEPASESEKT
-660 EENPFDF
+660 EESPFDF

-677 AGTSDNFELPSEE
+677 AGTSDSFELPSEE
-690 TEETV
+690 SEETV

-843 SVPEDDILVE
+843 SAPEDDILVE

-878 ACEDID
+878 ACENID

-970 SATLSESMISNID
+970 SETLSESMISNID

>member
-96 DSGTSEVDSVK
+96 DSGTSEEDSVK
-107 SDLTDDVTSFEE
+107 SDFTDDVTSFEE

-124 NEISADS
+124 NEISSES

-234 TPAEDENST
+234 TPVEDENST
-243 ENTEFSEITEFDDM
+243 ENTEFSETTEFDDM

-347 TVPEKSESAVA
+347 TVPEKSESAVT

-393 TLKNCKVADHTS
+393 TLKNCKVAEHTS
-405 GITETEVPEVN
+405 GITETEV
-416 EEAAAEIPETI
+416 
-427 EESPE
+427 
-432 AFADIPET
+432 
-440 IEESPEIIEEAAVE
+440 
-454 IPEIIEET
+454 
-462 SEAFADIP
+462 
-470 ESIEETPEALADI
+470 
-483 PETIEETPEIIEEAA
+483 
-498 VEIPESIE
+498 
-506 ESPEAFADIPETIE
+506 
-520 ETPEVN
+520 PEVN

-548 ETIEETPEAFADI
+548 ET
-561 PESIEETPV
+561 IEETPV

-660 EENPFDF
+660 EESPFDF
-667 PITDNLETES
+667 PATDNLETES
-677 AGTSDNFELPSEE
+677 AGTSDSFELPSEE
-690 TEETV
+690 SEETV

-745 LPEESELN
+745 LPDESELN

-767 DENNSAIDTT
+767 DENTAIDTT

-843 SVPEDDILVE
+843 SAPEDDILVE

-870 TQSEANEP
+870 TQSEATEP

-970 SATLSESMISNID
+970 SETLSESMISNID

>member
-50 TSASATDAS
+50 TSASAADAS

-107 SDLTDDVTSFEE
+107 SDLTDDVTGFEE

-124 NEISADS
+124 NEISSES

-228 SEIIDE
+228 SDIIDE

-243 ENTEFSEITEFDDM
+243 ENTEFSETTEFDDM

-416 EEAAAEIPETI
+416 EEAAVEIPEII

-432 AFADIPET
+432 AFADI
-440 IEESPEIIEEAAVE
+440 S
-454 IPEIIEET
+454 
-462 SEAFADIP
+462 
-470 ESIEETPEALADI
+470 
-483 PETIEETPEIIEEAA
+483 
-498 VEIPESIE
+498 
-506 ESPEAFADIPETIE
+506 ETIE

-538 ETPEAFADIP
+538 ESPEAL
-548 ETIEETPEAFADI
+548 ADI

-578 SPDSL
+578 SPDSM

-677 AGTSDNFELPSEE
+677 TGTSDSFELESEE
-690 TEETV
+690 SEETV
-695 SEDFSE
+695 SENFSE
-701 IDTSFDNLESPEED
+701 IDTSFDNLESPEEN

-753 DASIEIKSDETEPT
+753 DASIEIKSGETEPT
-767 DENNSAIDTT
+767 DENTAIDTT

-843 SVPEDDILVE
+843 SAPEDDILVE

-870 TQSEANEP
+870 TQSEATEP

-970 SATLSESMISNID
+970 SETLSESMISNID